1 MKLDNLV
8 SDLVRNAPSGEL
20 KEVQDDLECI
30 LSDIS
35 AKPVIVKAIENYANE
50 NFGVF
55 SSSYIASKFNKK
67 ENSLKYIDYI
77 GKQLF
82 NIDIENGKA
91 IDFEEFEPQFA
102 YPEYYDDLVTKLT
115 QYGEDYYPAVYAFTA
130 IPSLNSLDII
140 IIGQKLNKN
149 NFYTG
154 QWQSHYT
161 LKDGSLN
168 GHIKVGIHYYEDGN
182 VRLNFLEHLTNV
194 LNEESS
200 GDIVNAIYQM
210 ENKIIFKIMEEF
222 GELNQRF
229 FKNLRRLL
237 PVTRSKINWGKSIG
251 NYKLGSA
258 VVNKSF

>member
-1 MKLDNLV
+1 MKLDNIV
-8 SDLVRNAPSGEL
+8 SDLVQSAPSGEL
-20 KEVQDDLECI
+20 KEVQGDLECI
-30 LSDIS
+30 LSNVS
-35 AKPVIVKAIENYANE
+35 AKQVIVSSMENYTNE

-55 SSSYIASKFNKK
+55 SSSYIASKFNKQK
-67 ENSLKYIDYI
+67 NSLKYIDYI

-91 IDFEEFEPQFA
+91 IDFEEFEPQVA

-115 QYGEDYYPAVYAFTA
+115 QYGEDYYPAVYAFTV
-130 IPSLNSLDII
+130 IPGQNSLDII

-154 QWQSHYT
+154 QWQSYYT
-161 LKDGSLN
+161 LKDGLLN
-168 GHIKVGIHYYEDGN
+168 GNIRVGIHYYEDGN
-182 VRLNFLEHLTNV
+182 VRLNFLEHLESV

-200 GDIVNAIYQM
+200 SDIVNAIYLM
-210 ENKIIFKIMEEF
+210 ESKIIVKIMEEF
-222 GELNQRF
+222 GELNQRY

-251 NYKLGSA
+251 NYKLGSD
-258 VVNKSF
+258 VVNKSL